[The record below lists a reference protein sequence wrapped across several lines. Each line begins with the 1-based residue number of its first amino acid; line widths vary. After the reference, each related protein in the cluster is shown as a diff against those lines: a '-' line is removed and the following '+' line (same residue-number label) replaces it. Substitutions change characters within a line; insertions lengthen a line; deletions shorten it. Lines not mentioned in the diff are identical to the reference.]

1 MGYCLPSYIL
11 MVLVFTFWNVST
23 DNKHVIPIE
32 RRFENLSE
40 RTMLCSHV
48 SMTNWPCLPKRQHHW
63 SAIIGFSCVD
73 GYVLLNTKIAIRI
86 WFSGC
91 NFFCILVIIFSYI
104 RNFQI
109 SNIVTIECILWL
121 LKFRTLGM
129 QTDLS
134 LPDYTKQFVV
144 TILLCTFS
152 LFHG

>member
-1 MGYCLPSYIL
+1 MCVCSEKLLDFVGAWRWQPYVTCAVNEKWLDGFKEFFIRKNKNG
-11 MVLVFTFWNVST
+11 VLFAIIYSNGISFTFWNVSN

-104 RNFQI
+104 RNI
-109 SNIVTIECILWL
+109 
-121 LKFRTLGM
+121 
-129 QTDLS
+129 
-134 LPDYTKQFVV
+134 
-144 TILLCTFS
+144 
-152 LFHG
+152 